1 MSVMNFML
9 ACPVTWVL
17 CPFKRQAPHTHSP
30 HPIHWGKKGSLSL
43 SLPAAFLKRQLS
55 VSLHFSSSLSLS
67 VPLFHS
73 LLFHRL
79 LLSQYLL
86 NKPSITKIFMH
97 GLSVCSL
104 PTTMLH
110 LSWDPPRV
118 TSIIN
123 HNNEVQSFYIF
134 QKQLKIEKTQMQES
148 WEFAYTYHSVLV

>member
-30 HPIHWGKKGSLSL
+30 HPIHWGKKVPFLSPCLLLFWRGSFQFLS
-43 SLPAAFLKRQLS
+43 P
-55 VSLHFSSSLSLS
+55 FSSSLSLS

-110 LSWDPPRV
+110 SSWDPPRV